1 MNSAVGLFKNER
13 MKVVHLCTNVLGGAA
28 QAMLNLHA
36 GLVGQGCRSSIIVS
50 SDQQSRSSLQTGRH
64 RKYASDLLVW
74 RDRTDLSNSHFSLDV
89 LGHDISKHPAI
100 VEADVVHFHWVAE
113 FLTSESIRRIAALG
127 KPLVWTLHDMRP
139 FTGGCHFPAGCEGF
153 KTDCSACP
161 QLLSNYFH
169 ATKHALQAMAETL
182 DSQNVTFVAPS
193 VWIAEEFR
201 ASWMGRRHEIRVVPY
216 GVDTNL
222 FVRQSR
228 VLARK
233 ALALNDDAKYIL
245 LASNSFAE
253 KRKGLDLASEVL
265 AKVRALSNQRVQP
278 AQNVRLLF
286 CGEASPQIEGWIA
299 DSVGFVPAEQM
310 PAAYNAANVM
320 LFTPLE
326 DNLPNVVLEAMACEL
341 LIVSHRV
348 GGIPDMLGGVG
359 GIFSLPEQCDVTG
372 MASLLVDFVQG
383 PEDLLQQVGQ
393 SERQTVL
400 SRFTISGQASAY
412 VDLYGQAMDRRVLAS
427 RSTLDTTEQ
436 KCRVSKNLFYPR
448 LAEDLVISPKK
459 TPGESSLVTL
469 HRAVERKAI
478 FQDELEELR
487 RKSWPWILRPRAWRA
502 RLGRSRANKDVLL
515 AEQAVLRP
523 NALNRD
529 VKQP

>member
-1 MNSAVGLFKNER
+1 
-13 MKVVHLCTNVLGGAA
+13 
-28 QAMLNLHA
+28 MLNLHQ
-36 GLVGQGCRSSIIVS
+36 GLPSQGIESSVVTEADIKAQS
-50 SDQQSRSSLQTGRH
+50 SWHAAYH
-64 RKYASDLLVW
+64 RKYVADVLVW
-74 RDRTDLSNSHFSLDV
+74 SNRTELSNSHFSLDY
-89 LGHDISKHPAI
+89 LGKDVVGQGDI
-100 VEADVVHFHWVAE
+100 ERADVIHLHWVAE
-113 FLTSESIRRIAALG
+113 FLTSESISRIAALG
-127 KPLVWTLHDMRP
+127 KPLIWTLHDLRP

-153 KTDCSACP
+153 KTDCSECP
-161 QLLSNYFH
+161 QLLSNYFDV
-169 ATKHALQAMAETL
+169 TKHALRSTAEAL
-182 DSQNVTFVAPS
+182 ESQNITFVAPS
-193 VWIAEEFR
+193 FWMADEFK
-201 ASWMGRRHEIRVVPY
+201 ASLIGRRHEIRVVPY

-233 ALALNDDAKYIL
+233 TLGLNDDAKYIL

-286 CGEASPQIEGWIA
+286 CGEAAPQIPGWIA
-299 DSVGFVPAEQM
+299 HSVGFVPLERM
-310 PAAYNAANVM
+310 PFVYSAADVM

-341 LIVSHRV
+341 PIVSHRV
-348 GGIPDMLGGVG
+348 GGISDMLDGIGGL
-359 GIFSLPEQCDVTG
+359 FSLPEQGDVTG
-372 MASLLVDFVQG
+372 MASLLVNFMQG

-412 VDLYGQAMDRRVLAS
+412 VDLYGQAMDRRVLTS

-436 KCRVSKNLFYPR
+436 KCGMSKNLFYPR

-502 RLGRSRANKDVLL
+502 RLGRRRANKDVLL
-515 AEQAVLRP
+515 AEQAVLRL
-523 NALNRD
+523 NTLNRD
-529 VKQP
+529 VKRP